1 VAGKKKKGH
10 AGAAQSFTAG
20 VRDVLCVVWDVAM
33 GAAVVLWDVRGA
45 MNAHSA
51 EFITVGGHQVWL
63 MARAVPALPELAVH
77 PCGALRLY
85 HCSH

>member
-1 VAGKKKKGH
+1 
-10 AGAAQSFTAG
+10 
-20 VRDVLCVVWDVAM
+20 M
-33 GAAVVLWDVRGA
+33 GAAVVPWDVRGA

-63 MARAVPALPELAVH
+63 MARAVPALPELTVH